1 MSVTDARV
9 NKSANHAV
17 HTLNFPITTAISQTA
32 LLAGA
37 WTPGFKFQVIK
48 VSVFAT
54 AVTAT
59 ITADVQIGG
68 TSVLTGAVTPVA
80 GTETAGTLS
89 STLKNVRGSASQ
101 QLQIKYTSNGTG
113 AGTNLMVSVQIRPYP
128 LNGEI

>member
-17 HTLNFPITTAISQTA
+17 HTLNFPVTTALSQAA

-54 AVTAT
+54 GVTAT
-59 ITADVQIGG
+59 ISADVQIGG

-80 GTETAGTLS
+80 GTETEGTLS
-89 STLKNVRGSASQ
+89 GTLSKLRGSATS
-101 QLQIKYTSNGTG
+101 QLQVKYTTNGTG
-113 AGTNLMVSVQIRPYP
+113 AGVNLMVSVQIRPYP
-128 LNGEI
+128 